1 MIRSPSGEEWSLK
14 ARAKPK
20 TKIMDSWPGKNRFY
34 CSGKCISGP
43 WGDLG
48 AQYCVFCSISIAIGV
63 YYGLM
68 APTLSTKVSIWLP
81 ITFTMVLLVM
91 LIAYFL
97 THCSDPGIIPRR
109 HYIEANLSDHP
120 IESLEKFRIVPLA
133 PDEEVN
139 LGDEGRK
146 RKDKSKDKTFCR
158 TCLIYRP
165 PRASHCSDCDNC
177 VEVFDH
183 HCPFVGNCIG
193 KLIPQ

>member
-68 APTLSTKVSIWLP
+68 ASTLSTKVTGSIRVVH
-81 ITFTMVLLVM
+81 ISNEGGQETTEEE
-91 LIAYFL
+91 AY
-97 THCSDPGIIPRR
+97 
-109 HYIEANLSDHP
+109 
-120 IESLEKFRIVPLA
+120 
-133 PDEEVN
+133 VN
-139 LGDEGRK
+139 LVVCEM
-146 RKDKSKDKTFCR
+146 
-158 TCLIYRP
+158 
-165 PRASHCSDCDNC
+165 
-177 VEVFDH
+177 
-183 HCPFVGNCIG
+183 
-193 KLIPQ
+193 